1 MRFRPGGLVVGPGRA
16 TRRGYQRAAGP
27 PQSTGG
33 QRTPANGGRFARTLP
48 GSCPGPCSPAAATCW
63 PTRSAPAAWARSGAR
78 GTATSAAGS
87 RPSWLA
93 PTTPPPSSGSR
104 GSEGCGC
111 GTATSCSPS
120 GRAGDLFTMD
130 LVRGGDLEQLLAR
143 HGPLPDSYVRV
154 VLDQVLE
161 ALVAVHAAGLVHRD
175 VKPGNLLLEPTGTG
189 RPWVRLGDF
198 GIAVACRRAPA
209 HASTRRRRHRRLH
222 ASRAGRR
229 RPARPAAGRVRRGRG
244 RDPAA
249 DRAAAGW
256 ARSRHARW
264 ACCWRR
270 SPHPEPGRRPATA
283 AAALDLLRALG
294 VPAGAPWQA
303 DPDPPDVR
311 CAARRPAGAD
321 AVRLG
326 RRGRLRRRRAG
337 RRPRVVG
344 AAPVSLRPCR
354 RPDGVAR
361 PAPRPRSRARR
372 CRWPGGMRRSS
383 TSARPISDRQPAAT
397 MHDEGR
403 RPGRGAA

>member
-33 QRTPANGGRFARTLP
+33 RRTPANGV
-48 GSCPGPCSPAAATCW
+48 GSRVRCPGHVLDHVPPPPLPAGRPGRRRRHGHGLARLGPPRAALGRGQAGSPRRRRL
-63 PTRSAPAAWARSGAR
+63 PPAVRAGAR
-78 GTATSAAGS
+78 
-87 RPSWLA
+87 R
-93 PTTPPPSSGSR
+93 
-104 GSEGCGC
+104 CGC
-111 GTATSCSPS
+111 GTATSCSR
-120 GRAGDLFTMD
+120 RAGGDLFTMD

-198 GIAVACRRAPA
+198 GIAVASGDPRLTRAPGGVG
-209 HASTRRRRHRRLH
+209 TGGYMPPEQV
-222 ASRAGRR
+222 AGAPPDPRQDVY
-229 RPARPAAGRVRRGRG
+229 AAGVVATQLLTGRPPG
-244 RDPAA
+244 GPAPDTPLGLLLA
-249 DRAAAGW
+249 
-256 ARSRHARW
+256 SFT
-264 ACCWRR
+264 
-270 SPHPEPGRRPATA
+270 HPDPGRRPATA
-283 AAALDLLRALG
+283 AAALDRLRALG

-303 DPDPPDVR
+303 DPDPPDVLR
-311 CAARRPAGAD
+311 PVRRPAGAD
-321 AVRLG
+321 AVRVG
-326 RRGRLRRRRAG
+326 RPRRLRRRRAR

-361 PAPRPRSRARR
+361 PAPRPRSPARR
-372 CRWPGGMRRSS
+372 CRWP
-383 TSARPISDRQPAAT
+383 SAGCAARAPA
-397 MHDEGR
+397 
-403 RPGRGAA
+403 PGRSATGSRPPP